1 MEEIKNF
8 INSHSSP
15 NGCVALTRSER
26 DELVRMVEEL
36 SNSVTELTNT
46 KTELENKVTELNKQ
60 IEKMKEFCDCEYCI
74 NVISGDEFTVE
85 NTNKTVC
92 EYCMENNKKLWK
104 CKE

>member
-8 INSHSSP
+8 IYSHSSP

-46 KTELENKVTELNKQ
+46 KTELENKVTELDKQ
-60 IEKMKEFCDCEYCI
+60 IEKMKNCQNCKHDYYRVCISKIRCE
-74 NVISGDEFTVE
+74 NLEQWE
-85 NTNKTVC
+85 
-92 EYCMENNKKLWK
+92 